1 MMDNDNAPF
10 LHRGRVYKGKFE
22 EVTIK
27 IAVREKRLEEL
38 VRINNGWM
46 KPLKKLSN
54 KRWKAFKKTFKEED
68 ILKDQLKANK
78 NQPSQPDQ
86 SEELV

>member
-10 LHRGRVYKGKFE
+10 SYRGRMYTGKFE
-22 EVTIK
+22 EVMIK

-38 VRINNGWM
+38 VRIHNGWM

-54 KRWKAFKKTFKEED
+54 KRWKAYKKMFKEESR
-68 ILKDQLKANK
+68 IKEQLMENR

-86 SEELV
+86 EGELF